1 MVFISERDREEE
13 GMQEQREGVKEGER
27 KGMRKIRD
35 FLEGED

>member
-13 GMQEQREGVKEGER
+13 GMQEQREGVKERER